1 MAVSEEE
8 LKELMETPKADIE
21 KITSISSDGRAL
33 LTRVPK
39 EIETEFEIKKGDK
52 FRWLID
58 KEKNNINLDVL
69 KEDGNNKKKESA

>member
-1 MAVSEEE
+1 MSVTEDE
-8 LKELMETPKADIE
+8 LKEMMETPKADIE

-39 EIETEFEIKKGDK
+39 EIEQDFDIKKGDK

-58 KEKNNINLDVL
+58 KQKNNINLDL
-69 KEDGNNKKKESA
+69 IKEDGNNKKKESI